1 MITISGLSKTQVEM
15 LNHMW
20 TIDSEES
27 FLEWQA
33 TLSGTALK
41 NSKLLRRMVALAI
54 LDQEVEQTN
63 VFPDATNVLNK
74 FRI

>member
-1 MITISGLSKTQVEM
+1 MITISGLSKAQVKM
-15 LNHMW
+15 LDHMW

-27 FLEWQA
+27 FVEWQA
-33 TLSGTALK
+33 TLSGTELK

-63 VFPDATNVLNK
+63 VFPDATNVLNQ